1 MCVYGSLFL
10 SLSQSGHST
19 NSPQK
24 PIQTNKHTQ
33 YKRIE
38 EKGKKCIIIGVVVV
52 VVPRKI

>member
-1 MCVYGSLFL
+1 MALFL

-19 NSPQK
+19 NYPQK
-24 PIQTNKHTQ
+24 PIQTKKHTQ

-38 EKGKKCIIIGVVVV
+38 EKGKKCITIGVAVA

>member
-1 MCVYGSLFL
+1 MALFL

-19 NSPQK
+19 NYPQK

-38 EKGKKCIIIGVVVV
+38 EKGKKCITIGVAVA